1 MLLSEEQIRHFDD
14 WGFVVVP
21 GVLGEAELGPVRG
34 AITAAV
40 DRKARVLLA
49 EKAIADLHE
58 QASFTRRM
66 ARIFEDAGTEDF
78 AWNNE
83 VFSRGIYDL
92 LMSSAVLDAVES
104 LLGPE
109 LTVNGD
115 YWVRPKLPG
124 GRRTTLPWHQDSGY
138 YGPASLAVP
147 ILSLWIPL
155 VDVDERNGC
164 LKIIPGSNKWGLLP
178 SESNGMHLAP
188 TEDVEA
194 RGEPQS
200 LPMRVGDILAFGQYT
215 FHASGENLTEEVRWS
230 IDLRYSPT
238 GYDMEWLFERYPGFI
253 ARSRMNP
260 NSVESWESWRKYRQS
275 AKNVTDEPVNG
286 GKTWKN
292 GRME

>member
-1 MLLSEEQIRHFDD
+1 MLLSEKQIRHFED
-14 WGFVVVP
+14 WGYVVAP
-21 GVLGEAELGPVRG
+21 GALGDAELSPVRA
-34 AITAAV
+34 AISEAV
-40 DRKARVLLA
+40 DRKARQLYA
-49 EKAIADLHE
+49 EKEILDLHE
-58 QASFTRRM
+58 GASFTRRL
-66 ARIFEDAGTEDF
+66 AKVHGDAGTEDF
-78 AWNNE
+78 SWNNE
-83 VFSRGIYDL
+83 VFSRAIYDL
-92 LMSSAVLDAVES
+92 LMAPAVLDVAES
-104 LLGPE
+104 LLGSE

-164 LKIIPGSNKWGLLP
+164 LKVIPGSNKWGLLP
-178 SESNGMHLAP
+178 SQSNGMHLVP

-194 RGEPQS
+194 RGEPRS

-215 FHASGENLTEEVRWS
+215 FHASGENASDEVRWS

-253 ARSRMNP
+253 ARSRKNP
-260 NSVESWESWRKYRQS
+260 NSVESWETWRKRRQIGR
-275 AKNVTDEPVNG
+275 NVTDEPLPIP
-286 GKTWKN
+286 
-292 GRME
+292 

>member
-58 QASFTRRM
+58 QASFTRRL

-124 GRRTTLPWHQDSGY
+124 GRRHNP
-138 YGPASLAVP
+138 
-147 ILSLWIPL
+147 PL
-155 VDVDERNGC
+155 
-164 LKIIPGSNKWGLLP
+164 
-178 SESNGMHLAP
+178 
-188 TEDVEA
+188 
-194 RGEPQS
+194 
-200 LPMRVGDILAFGQYT
+200 
-215 FHASGENLTEEVRWS
+215 ASGQ
-230 IDLRYSPT
+230 
-238 GYDMEWLFERYPGFI
+238 WLLWPGI
-253 ARSRMNP
+253 ACCSHSKSLDPACRCR
-260 NSVESWESWRKYRQS
+260 
-275 AKNVTDEPVNG
+275 
-286 GKTWKN
+286 
-292 GRME
+292 